1 MQLSEFLTEIVGG
14 DSDFFQSEDLDMM
27 GEIPL
32 PSRSKTVEYGSKMV
46 IASIVTLHFSTFI
59 YNEIILLNS
68 CKYKFPLCRFI
79 LFSAPTLK
87 EGVILHFI
95 LYLELI
101 QDPWIL
107 IDIAH
112 YCLQRQ
118 CATVY
123 V

>member
-59 YNEIILLNS
+59 YNEIVLLNS

-79 LFSAPTLK
+79 LFSAP
-87 EGVILHFI
+87 IL
-95 LYLELI
+95 
-101 QDPWIL
+101 
-107 IDIAH
+107 
-112 YCLQRQ
+112 
-118 CATVY
+118 
-123 V
+123 